1 MLSRIEFHYTPKHG
15 SYLNI
20 GEIEI
25 NVLDIQSTKRWFEFQ
40 EELEKNVKKRGK
52 RRNNNKATMKWLITR
67 KKWINNHQNIIHH
80 N

>member
-1 MLSRIEFHYTPKHG
+1 MIEHVMRKSSSRIEFHYTPKHG

-40 EELEKNVKKRGK
+40 EELEKNVKKREKGEI
-52 RRNNNKATMKWLITR
+52 ITR
-67 KKWINNHQNIIHH
+67 RQ
-80 N
+80 

>member
-15 SYLNI
+15 SYINI

-40 EELEKNVKKRGK
+40 EELEKNVKKREKGEI
-52 RRNNNKATMKWLITR
+52 ITR
-67 KKWINNHQNIIHH
+67 RQ
-80 N
+80 

>member
-40 EELEKNVKKRGK
+40 EELEKNVKKREKGEI
-52 RRNNNKATMKWLITR
+52 ITR
-67 KKWINNHQNIIHH
+67 RQ
-80 N
+80 

>member
-67 KKWINNHQNIIHH
+67 KKWINNHQNIIHY